1 MEKLALLRTFL
12 RNRLLLLKPC
22 FMYLSETLKNISL
35 IRRML
40 MTNTDKNI
48 FDVKEAALEKARNEL
63 SYATHLEDCGK
74 NAGIRKMNANKADWL
89 KWVVYLAELGLEYE
103 KLLNEPVVAVKE
115 EPKTDFQQV
124 MELFQIVNKI
134 NF

>member
-1 MEKLALLRTFL
+1 
-12 RNRLLLLKPC
+12 
-22 FMYLSETLKNISL
+22 
-35 IRRML
+35 
-40 MTNTDKNI
+40 MTNIDKNM
-48 FDVKEAALEKARNEL
+48 FDIKEAALEKARNEL
-63 SYATHLEDCGK
+63 SYAIHLEDCGK

>member
-1 MEKLALLRTFL
+1 MNK
-12 RNRLLLLKPC
+12 
-22 FMYLSETLKNISL
+22 
-35 IRRML
+35 
-40 MTNTDKNI
+40 TDKNR
-48 FDVKEAALEKARNEL
+48 FDTMEAALEKAKNEL
-63 SYATHLEDCGK
+63 SYAIHLEECGK
-74 NAGIRKMNANKADWL
+74 NAGIRKMNANKAEWL

-124 MELFQIVNKI
+124 MELFQAVNKI